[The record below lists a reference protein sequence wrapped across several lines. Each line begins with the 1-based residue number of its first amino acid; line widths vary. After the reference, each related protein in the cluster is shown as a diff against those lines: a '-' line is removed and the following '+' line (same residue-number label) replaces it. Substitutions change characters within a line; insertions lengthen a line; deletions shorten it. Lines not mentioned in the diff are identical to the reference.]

1 MLTFKELEEPVSGW
15 ALSRIEKTRGGLWEV
30 TFQSGFDGQFLTG
43 SAHRDIEVA
52 WSSAQIVAENAD
64 VASKEHRRAVL

>member
-1 MLTFKELEEPVSGW
+1 MLTFKEMAEPVKGW

-43 SAHRDIEVA
+43 AAHRDLEVA
-52 WSSAQIVAENAD
+52 WGSTRIAAENTD
-64 VASKEHRRAVL
+64 VASRNYERAAL